1 MCCYILTS
9 FINELHVNKPSAPD
23 SKKTSFIFQSFHPH
37 FTYTVYCRSGLGNHY
52 GTLGGPVEAVS
63 AALRPKEKYKAPGK
77 NFTTNPGKIGTGYG

>member
-1 MCCYILTS
+1 MLLIVKNIFHISVFPLA
-9 FINELHVNKPSAPD
+9 LHSY
-23 SKKTSFIFQSFHPH
+23 
-37 FTYTVYCRSGLGNHY
+37 YTVYCRSGLGNHY